1 MRQPPRVLYSIRIE
15 SPRGSDHVEL
25 ESNRRAAHRRAKQ
38 LTRETGT
45 RHHVLTLDQ
54 TTDNASDDTLDP
66 LRRIMEI

>member
-1 MRQPPRVLYSIRIE
+1 MRHPKTLYSIRIE

-25 ESNRRAAHRRAKQ
+25 ESNKRAAHRRAKQ

-45 RHHVLTLDQ
+45 RHYVLTLD
-54 TTDNASDDTLDP
+54 NGSDGADALDP